1 MEKKKV
7 LSIQEVISTK
17 GSFHDMLKS
26 DIEEKLS
33 REKKKIELLELP
45 LPISFVEFCD
55 LFVAFGTH
63 TLLRQ
68 NQKIVFEM
76 DKYNEPIIEQLF
88 FFLTRDSQFQGDLN
102 KGILVQGKF
111 GCGKTV
117 IMETFAEI
125 HNHIIKRMGI
135 KRPLITFIKSLDLQE
150 KLITQSTTSFVYR
163 PLIIDEFGRE
173 PKTVQDYGNTMR
185 PISELLSL
193 RSDNGSI
200 THGITNFSFERLV
213 TETYYGA
220 MIGDRLKMMF
230 NLMPMKGDSKRK

>member
-17 GSFHDMLKS
+17 GSFYDMLKS

-45 LPISFVEFCD
+45 LPISFTEFCD

-76 DKYNEPIIEQLF
+76 DEYNEPIIEQLF

-102 KGILVQGKF
+102 KGILLQGKF

-117 IMETFAEI
+117 IMETFSEI

-150 KLITQSTTSFVYR
+150 KFITQSTTSFVYR

-173 PKTVQDYGNTMR
+173 PKTVQDYGNVMR

-200 THGITNFSFERLV
+200 THGITNFSFERLI

>member
-17 GSFHDMLKS
+17 GSFYDMLKS

-45 LPISFVEFCD
+45 LPISFAEFCD

-76 DKYNEPIIEQLF
+76 DEYNEPIIEQLF
-88 FFLTRDSQFQGDLN
+88 FFLTRDPQFQGDLN
-102 KGILVQGKF
+102 KGILLQGKF

-125 HNHIIKRMGI
+125 YNHIVKRMGI

-213 TETYYGA
+213 AETYYGS

>member
-17 GSFHDMLKS
+17 GSFYDMLKS

-45 LPISFVEFCD
+45 LPISFAEFSD

-76 DKYNEPIIEQLF
+76 DEYNEPIIEQLF

-102 KGILVQGKF
+102 KGILLQGKF

-125 HNHIIKRMGI
+125 HNHIVKRMGI

-173 PKTVQDYGNTMR
+173 PKIVQDYGNTMR

>member
-17 GSFHDMLKS
+17 GSFYDMLKS

-33 REKKKIELLELP
+33 REKKNIELLELP
-45 LPISFVEFCD
+45 LPISFAEFSD

-76 DKYNEPIIEQLF
+76 DEYNEPIIEQLF

-102 KGILVQGKF
+102 KGILLQGKF

-125 HNHIIKRMGI
+125 HNHIVKRMGI

-173 PKTVQDYGNTMR
+173 PKIVQDYGNTMR